1 VSVVLIAEPDL
12 LGALQARPEYSNAQ
26 AFTDAD
32 TPAALEAI
40 ITGRPDI
47 VAIERLFAKKSRGAA
62 LINRIKADTSLEAV
76 EIRIVSAES
85 GASKSSGRG
94 GSAVAGAAPSAT
106 PADSGGSTATAV
118 AVAAP
123 PVALDQKG
131 TRRAQRFKIIEGIE
145 VLIDGNP
152 AMLVD
157 LSTVGAQVVSGTLL
171 KPNQRVRLSFT
182 EGAKPVRFSAG
193 VAWSAFEL
201 PQAGPRY
208 RAGIEF
214 FDADPEAVGR
224 FCDTNR
230 SDSAKRP

>member
-1 VSVVLIAEPDL
+1 MSVVLIAEPDQL
-12 LGALQARPEYSNAQ
+12 DALKGRSEYADAQ
-26 AFTDAD
+26 AFTDAE

-62 LINRIKADTSLEAV
+62 LLNRITADTSLETV
-76 EIRIVSAES
+76 EIRIVSADS

-94 GSAVAGAAPSAT
+94 GSAAKEAKAAEAGEKKGGGTAA
-106 PADSGGSTATAV
+106 AV
-118 AVAAP
+118 EAP
-123 PVALDQKG
+123 PAVLDQKG

-182 EGAKPVRFSAG
+182 ENTKQVRFSAG

-201 PQAGPRY
+201 PKAGPRY

-214 FDADPEAVGR
+214 FDADPDAVGR

-230 SDSAKRP
+230 ADASKRS

>member
-1 VSVVLIAEPDL
+1 MSVVLIAEPDQL
-12 LGALQARPEYSNAQ
+12 DALKARPDYTDAQ
-26 AFTDAD
+26 AFTDAE

-62 LINRIKADTSLEAV
+62 LINRIKADTSLETV
-76 EIRIVSAES
+76 EIRIVSADS
-85 GASKSSGRG
+85 GAAKPAGRG
-94 GSAVAGAAPSAT
+94 GSAAKDAKADGAEK
-106 PADSGGSTATAV
+106 GSTATAV
-118 AVAAP
+118 AAP
-123 PVALDQKG
+123 PAALDQKG

-157 LSTVGAQVVSGTLL
+157 LSTVGAQVVSGSLL
-171 KPNQRVRLSFT
+171 KPNQRVRLSFV
-182 EGAKPVRFSAG
+182 EGAKNVRFSAG

-201 PQAGPRY
+201 PKAGPRY

-214 FDADPEAVGR
+214 FDADPDAVSR

-230 SDSAKRP
+230 ADASKRN

>member
-1 VSVVLIAEPDL
+1 MSVVLIAEPDQL
-12 LGALQARPEYSNAQ
+12 DALKARPDYTDAQ
-26 AFTDAD
+26 AFTDAE

-62 LINRIKADTSLEAV
+62 LINRIKADSSLETV
-76 EIRIVSAES
+76 EIRIVSADS
-85 GASKSSGRG
+85 GTAKAAGRG
-94 GSAVAGAAPSAT
+94 GSAAKEAK
-106 PADSGGSTATAV
+106 ADGTDKGGTATAV
-118 AVAAP
+118 AAP
-123 PVALDQKG
+123 PAALDQKG

-171 KPNQRVRLSFT
+171 KPNQRVRLSFL
-182 EGAKPVRFSAG
+182 ENAKQVRFSAG

-201 PQAGPRY
+201 PKAGPRY

-214 FDADPEAVGR
+214 FDADPDAVGR

-230 SDSAKRP
+230 ADTSKRP

>member
-1 VSVVLIAEPDL
+1 VSVVLIAEPDQL
-12 LGALQARPEYSNAQ
+12 DALKARSEYTDAK
-26 AFTDAD
+26 AFTDAE

-62 LINRIKADTSLEAV
+62 LINRIKADTSLETV

-85 GASKSSGRG
+85 GAAKAAGRG
-94 GSAVAGAAPSAT
+94 GSAAT
-106 PADSGGSTATAV
+106 PPAGPTNETSGGGTATAV
-118 AVAAP
+118 AAVAAP
-123 PVALDQKG
+123 VVVLDQKG

-171 KPNQRVRLSFT
+171 KPNQRVRLSFI
-182 EGAKPVRFSAG
+182 ENAKQVRFSAG

-214 FDADPEAVGR
+214 FDADPDAVGR

-230 SDSAKRP
+230 ADTKRS